1 MLREERVPPGVPDTW
16 CTCMVITAKK
26 DGMPRRTVDLAALK
40 KAGVRETHHTRSPF
54 KVVCTVPTDTLKS
67 THCKDGYHSVSLAE
81 EHRHKTTFITE
92 QGRVRYTR
100 APQGYGSSN
109 DGYTIRT
116 DNILAKCPGKPE
128 TQDYDKI
135 VDDIILW
142 SENLEQAFFRICNVL
157 SHCNKSR
164 MIFSPKKFQF
174 AKEEVE
180 YAGFVVGNDT
190 IRPTDNY
197 LQAIADFPPPKGMS
211 DIRSWY
217 GLVNQ
222 VAYSFCKTTVMQPF
236 RELLKPS
243 TKFEWNEQLQEA
255 FVKSKDEIILLVKH
269 GVKQFQPEKVTCL
282 FTDFSKGSLGWIL
295 QQKNC
300 KCEVASL
307 LCCEMGWDLV
317 MAGGRF
323 TNDAESRY
331 APVEGEAFAIAAALE
346 NSRYYI

>member
-1 MLREERVPPGVPDTW
+1 MQFPTWSTDLSLSHYIGEKRLPRTSRQMLREERVPPGVPDTW

-116 DNILAKCPGKPE
+116 DDILAKCPGKPD

-142 SENLEQAFFRICNVL
+142 SENL
-157 SHCNKSR
+157 CNKS
-164 MIFSPKKFQF
+164 
-174 AKEEVE
+174 AL
-180 YAGFVVGNDT
+180 NHT
-190 IRPTDNY
+190 
-197 LQAIADFPPPKGMS
+197 
-211 DIRSWY
+211 
-217 GLVNQ
+217 
-222 VAYSFCKTTVMQPF
+222 
-236 RELLKPS
+236 KPRVCYHMFWLPIVYFM
-243 TKFEWNEQLQEA
+243 K
-255 FVKSKDEIILLVKH
+255 
-269 GVKQFQPEKVTCL
+269 
-282 FTDFSKGSLGWIL
+282 
-295 QQKNC
+295 
-300 KCEVASL
+300 
-307 LCCEMGWDLV
+307 
-317 MAGGRF
+317 
-323 TNDAESRY
+323 
-331 APVEGEAFAIAAALE
+331 
-346 NSRYYI
+346 